1 MLVLTRKVKQQIQ
14 IGENIVVTILQV
26 RGQTVRVG
34 IEAPHSVRVVR
45 AEIADL
51 PAKTDDVAA
60 EKSSM
65 VRPGR
70 VGAGSPEA
78 DGGFSSPVTNSRMLA
93 GESAGLYPFM
103 RRRAGSTRATT
114 SSLVATAD

>member
-34 IEAPHSVRVVR
+34 IEAPQSVRVVR

-51 PAKTDDVAA
+51 PAKVEEPAA
-60 EKSSM
+60 DKSSM
-65 VRPGR
+65 VRHER
-70 VGAGSPEA
+70 VGVGSPEA
-78 DGGFSSPVTNSRMLA
+78 DGGFSSPVTSCRSLA
-93 GESAGLYPFM
+93 GESAGLYPFLQ
-103 RRRAGSTRATT
+103 RRAGLGRATT
-114 SSLVATAD
+114 SNLVATRD

>member
-45 AEIADL
+45 AEIAAL
-51 PAKTDDVAA
+51 PAKTEQPAA
-60 EKSSM
+60 EKASM
-65 VRPGR
+65 VRHER
-70 VGAGSPEA
+70 VGAASPEA
-78 DGGFSSPVTNSRMLA
+78 DGGFSSPLVSCRSLA

-103 RRRAGSTRATT
+103 RRRADLAQATT